1 MLNSLIYR
9 DKYGYVCEVPS
20 EQQKDSGENNV
31 FSRNCSSKLPLFPLN
46 QTNNNM
52 LFTGTFQF
60 IYSSL
65 RIGIIWSGKQK
76 VWSTDS

>member
-9 DKYGYVCEVPS
+9 DQYGYVCEEPS
-20 EQQKDSGENNV
+20 EQQKDSVENNV
-31 FSRNCSSKLPLFPLN
+31 FFRNYTSKLPLFPLN

-65 RIGIIWSGKQK
+65 RFGKIW
-76 VWSTDS
+76 